1 MADQWFEIPWRDNSN
16 NKYQIKFSILVENPD
31 GQDLDQIVVELHHE
45 RLHKITVFI
54 HFTGNFNVDYPND
67 KGLIDVLGNEGH
79 SPFLRDLFLDYIF
92 GKNRDELAALDNSVI
107 SFDTRSIYSKRVKMD
122 ENSGLMKFIRDPQI
136 IAAESR
142 FARELVLRE
151 FYSYHYTMGASSSS
165 MIHHLCHFPN
175 FVIKRAIEVLT
186 SRGFLIRTQG
196 GYFQLTHEAT
206 THIEASLLTTFS
218 NQIFLIAACQPDIE
232 KMIDLVYK
240 PAVEELGY
248 TLFFQEASEPK
259 DKIHDEMWESLER
272 CKLVLCDFTHERPN
286 CFIEYGFAYGKKKHI
301 LLTVS
306 DVGWEDVNGRVKMP
320 FDTLTQKFSI
330 WQEKWLNDPDKFQ
343 SEIESF
349 KNDLKGRISR
359 KLQIIDSQSE
369 I

>member
-1 MADQWFEIPWRDNSN
+1 MANKNFSIPYRDKDYNRYRFYPSDLIRDAKGDWAYCSVDVEKN
-16 NKYQIKFSILVENPD
+16 NKYSYSFNISFNFSKIVEKYT
-31 GQDLDQIVVELHHE
+31 DLKTFNA
-45 RLHKITVFI
+45 KIW
-54 HFTGNFNVDYPND
+54 
-67 KGLIDVLGNEGH
+67 NEEKD
-79 SPFLRDLFLDYIF
+79 STFLRNIILDYIF
-92 GKNRDELAALDNSVI
+92 DKDLDKIPHYHFSETEWNNVYEFSDGSQLNYRRNI
-107 SFDTRSIYSKRVKMD
+107 EIQAR
-122 ENSGLMKFIRDPQI
+122 ENQFARTIILREMYLIQNARGPSGLEYIN
-136 IAAESR
+136 ESCNYVYR
-142 FARELVLRE
+142 ALRNAKDGLINRGYIYEYKNVLKL
-151 FYSYHYTMGASSSS
+151 S
-165 MIHHLCHFPN
+165 
-175 FVIKRAIEVLT
+175 
-186 SRGFLIRTQG
+186 
-196 GYFQLTHEAT
+196 HEAQQFVEN
-206 THIEASLLTTFS
+206 ILLSSFS

-232 KMIDLVYK
+232 KMIELVYK
-240 PAVEELGY
+240 PAVNELGY

-330 WQEKWLNDPDKFQ
+330 WQEEWLTNPEKFPT
-343 SEIESF
+343 EIESF